1 MVWGPGYAQL
11 DIEGLKQGLIHDPEN
26 ALYEYLI
33 AADTMKRAI
42 SQKDTVQGPV
52 HYLADQELFDSGRQ
66 QYKRGAGKTR
76 LLCGEQGWHALAEFI
91 AKVDA
96 PPAVKLMWSK
106 PAGFELATEELA
118 QYIDSPLDESLMN
131 DLSPMEAAELTNW
144 QTKHSTWLKQLT
156 IVPET
161 LWLKDSHAASSFLGR
176 QKRWGFIQRVV
187 SLVRPEERGAE
198 VTNLLSIAGIAAGA
212 MAVMFLTLALI
223 GIVCLA
229 SNRNAPSPSRPVGIW
244 LSTILFFVVLVLTY
258 GFLGMVGA
266 YQPELR
272 EFPWPIGIG
281 LAVIFAS
288 IGWMYILLVRFAWR
302 QSRLKREERSR
313 VYQVARVAAVI
324 GTAIPFLIVQFCVTD
339 ARFREVALNTL
350 LKFPTS
356 ISTQTKIDY
365 FAAEALGANWHTV
378 DFAALEWC
386 VRHGSFWAVGLTFLC
401 LWRIGWRR
409 TKPPEQ
415 TWLRLAASCA
425 PL

>member
-1 MVWGPGYAQL
+1 MGMAWALAGAMGSTPNPAIVGRLIWGAPPRSPLVDAWHSVDRMLQARAQQLAAEATSLEPERINWWRLRALLMVWGPGYAQL

-66 QYKRGAGKTR
+66 QYERGAGKTR

-187 SLVRPEERGAE
+187 SLVRPEERCAE

-212 MAVMFLTLALI
+212 MAVMFLTLAL
-223 GIVCLA
+223 LA
-229 SNRNAPSPSRPVGIW
+229 SCVWPLIGMRHHHLDPSEFGCRRSSSSSCWFSR
-244 LSTILFFVVLVLTY
+244 
-258 GFLGMVGA
+258 
-266 YQPELR
+266 
-272 EFPWPIGIG
+272 
-281 LAVIFAS
+281 
-288 IGWMYILLVRFAWR
+288 
-302 QSRLKREERSR
+302 
-313 VYQVARVAAVI
+313 
-324 GTAIPFLIVQFCVTD
+324 TA
-339 ARFREVALNTL
+339 
-350 LKFPTS
+350 
-356 ISTQTKIDY
+356 
-365 FAAEALGANWHTV
+365 
-378 DFAALEWC
+378 
-386 VRHGSFWAVGLTFLC
+386 FWA
-401 LWRIGWRR
+401 WSAPISR
-409 TKPPEQ
+409 
-415 TWLRLAASCA
+415 SCA
-425 PL
+425 SFRGRLESA